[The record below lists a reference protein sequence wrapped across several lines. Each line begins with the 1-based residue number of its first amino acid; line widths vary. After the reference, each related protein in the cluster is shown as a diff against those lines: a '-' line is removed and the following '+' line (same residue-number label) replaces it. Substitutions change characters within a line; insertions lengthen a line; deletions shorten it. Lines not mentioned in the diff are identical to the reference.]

1 MDNFDYD
8 SQPLD
13 GNSNPEYVKKQQRNI
28 KKHEW
33 FEGKLE
39 FLQDLF
45 HGRLSRSQFMCSLD
59 NMDVNSK
66 CPNVKTVT
74 LFKKR

>member
-1 MDNFDYD
+1 
-8 SQPLD
+8 
-13 GNSNPEYVKKQQRNI
+13 
-28 KKHEW
+28 
-33 FEGKLE
+33 
-39 FLQDLF
+39 
-45 HGRLSRSQFMCSLD
+45 LSRSQFMCSLD